1 VDACG
6 SLLHQLEGDGDENSE
21 IVRTSITLGYNHLG
35 IEVVAEG
42 VEIENQSSRGAGA
55 YRMVTSSVKAVSVT
69 WSSGKTMIS

>member
-1 VDACG
+1 MDACG

-35 IEVVAEG
+35 MEVVAEG